1 MLGYK
6 LLGAAL
12 ILLCGG
18 IASLTASRKE
28 KTKLSVLDAWLE
40 LLLHMRGQIDCYL
53 TPQDDLLH
61 GASVQTL
68 RACMGKG
75 YGDTPRSLL
84 ARSAP
89 YLDAESHRLLS
100 AFIEELGSCY
110 REEQLRRCDY
120 YLQALRATRQ
130 KVAAELPARVK
141 LCSALCI
148 CASVGTAILLW

>member
-12 ILLCGG
+12 IFFCGG
-18 IASLTASRKE
+18 LASFITTQKE
-28 KTKLSVLDAWLE
+28 KKKLSVLDAWLE

-53 TPQDDLLH
+53 TPQDSLLR
-61 GASVQTL
+61 GAPEQAL

-75 YGDTPRSLL
+75 YQDTPLSLL

-100 AFIEELGSCY
+100 SFIKELGNCY

-120 YLQALRATRQ
+120 YLQALRATRE
-130 KVAAELPARVK
+130 KIASALPARIK
-141 LCSALCI
+141 LCSTLCI
-148 CASVGTAILLW
+148 CTSIGTAILLW